1 MDDAATATYDT
12 LHQVWVRS
20 PIAPPAAEVAPALD
34 GLYPSCLELKTAN
47 ASAPSGVYYLNIS
60 SQAVRAYCDMEDRG
74 DGGGWMLVLN
84 YVRGGGLN
92 PSLQLRTISSGFP
105 LLRST
110 RLGSDESWMRS
121 SSGTWG
127 HLNVATLS
135 KIDFDEVRFFGRI
148 SLHTRMQHFKT
159 WASSLV
165 SYFKTGVGSVIPA
178 QLKSQ
183 SQTLS
188 GHSALLLNNVNQGTA
203 DQGDYAPTARPFTY
217 NTGYEWAIGYSGS
230 WWSVDEYYPAY
241 GNSYATLHQMWV
253 RPSLL
258 NVIASNPSAQ
268 VLSGSRLAAMSH
280 PALAPVYS
288 GNSDNSFRTVRCPL
302 RSRSLASITAS
313 AAPPCTWATTAT

>member
-1 MDDAATATYDT
+1 MTPTATFADRNASLFATAVPLAGHDGNLPAGLSAMGSQANNEMALTYGLFTGTGSRNWQIKAPGSYWSMDDAATATYNT

-135 KIDFDEVRFFGRI
+135 K
-148 SLHTRMQHFKT
+148 
-159 WASSLV
+159 
-165 SYFKTGVGSVIPA
+165 
-178 QLKSQ
+178 
-183 SQTLS
+183 
-188 GHSALLLNNVNQGTA
+188 
-203 DQGDYAPTARPFTY
+203 AR
-217 NTGYEWAIGYSGS
+217 
-230 WWSVDEYYPAY
+230 
-241 GNSYATLHQMWV
+241 
-253 RPSLL
+253 R
-258 NVIASNPSAQ
+258 
-268 VLSGSRLAAMSH
+268 
-280 PALAPVYS
+280 
-288 GNSDNSFRTVRCPL
+288 
-302 RSRSLASITAS
+302 
-313 AAPPCTWATTAT
+313 